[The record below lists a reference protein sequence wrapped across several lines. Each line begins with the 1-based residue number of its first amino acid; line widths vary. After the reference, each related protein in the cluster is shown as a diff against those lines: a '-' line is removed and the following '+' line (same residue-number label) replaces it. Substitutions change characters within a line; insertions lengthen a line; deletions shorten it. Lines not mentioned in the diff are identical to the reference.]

1 MPGVAQ
7 NGIKIFKSSEKDT
20 VTFSATAPK
29 KESFPYDKSEKVYV
43 GIVQLNKDL
52 NDLLVEVSIE
62 NVSVAVFFPTIDG
75 YLVFLLQ
82 RRSQAEG

>member
-29 KESFPYDKSEKVYV
+29 KESLPYDKSERVYV
-43 GIVQLNKDL
+43 GIVQLNKDP
-52 NDLLVEVSIE
+52 NDLLVEVSVE
-62 NVSVAVFFPTIDG
+62 NLRRCVFPHYRWVSCLFTPAQITG
-75 YLVFLLQ
+75 
-82 RRSQAEG
+82 